1 MNPSSTHK
9 LDQDQAALWNST
21 GARGWVEAQEIL
33 DRLFQPIANML
44 LADIRPGENVL
55 DVGCGTGGL
64 SVEAARRA
72 APGGACTAVDVSLPM
87 IQAAQARSEREATPV
102 TYICADAQSYAFQSA
117 VFDRIISR
125 FGVMFFED
133 PVRAFA
139 NLRAAARSG
148 AELRFVAWRSIE
160 ENPFVTTA
168 ERAVASV
175 LQLPT
180 RRNDEP
186 GQFALASADRVLG
199 ILDQSGWENIEI
211 RPLDLPCGLAE
222 ADFLQYLSL
231 IGPVGRHLQQTDD
244 QMRMQVMELINPA
257 FDSYR
262 NDDGVRFNAAC
273 WVVTARI

>member
-9 LDQDQAALWNST
+9 PDQDQAALWNST
-21 GARGWVEAQEIL
+21 GARGWVEAQEVL
-33 DRLFQPIANML
+33 DRLFEPIADML

-72 APGGACTAVDVSLPM
+72 APGGTCTAVDISHPM
-87 IQAAQARSEREATPV
+87 IEAAQARSERGATPV

-117 VFDRIISR
+117 AFDRIISR

-133 PVRAFA
+133 TVRAFA
-139 NLRAAARSG
+139 NLRAAARRG
-148 AELRFVAWRSIE
+148 AELRFTAWRSIE
-160 ENPFVTTA
+160 ENPFVTAA
-168 ERAVASV
+168 ERAAAPL
-175 LQLPT
+175 LQLPM

-186 GQFALASADRVLG
+186 GQFAFASANRVSS
-199 ILDQSGWENIEI
+199 ILDQSGWEDIEI
-211 RPLDLPCGLAE
+211 RPLDLPCELAE

-231 IGPVGRHLQQTDD
+231 IGPVGRYLQQTDD
-244 QMRMQVMELINPA
+244 HMRIQVMESVKPA
-257 FDSYR
+257 FDIYR
-262 NDDGVRFNAAC
+262 NEDGVRFNAAC